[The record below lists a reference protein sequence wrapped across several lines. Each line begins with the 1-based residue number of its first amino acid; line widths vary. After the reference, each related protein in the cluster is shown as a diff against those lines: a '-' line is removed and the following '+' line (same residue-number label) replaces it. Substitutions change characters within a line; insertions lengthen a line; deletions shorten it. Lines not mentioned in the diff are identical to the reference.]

1 MTEHT
6 TYGPDCLCRQAP
18 PVHEDDSY
26 GACTI
31 CREWVP
37 HTEDEYVTVP
47 FPCAVVRA
55 DKAEA
60 ALAALADANHAD
72 EQTFYRVKAER
83 DKAEAALDSAQARA
97 RSTMVLYQA
106 AVEMRDAAREDAE
119 RLYKALRTRQCLC
132 TATHPGTCVRC
143 AALAAHDALVGPY
156 DTVRMTEEPTP

>member
-60 ALAALADANHAD
+60 ALAERAANYLRMLA
-72 EQTFYRVKAER
+72 EQAETFIG
-83 DKAEAALDSAQARA
+83 LMDSE
-97 RSTMVLYQA
+97 T
-106 AVEMRDAAREDAE
+106 AAREDAE
-119 RLYKALRTRQCLC
+119 RLYKALRTRRCLC
-132 TATHPGTCVRC
+132 TATHPGTCLRC
-143 AALAAHDALVGPY
+143 AALAAHDALKGGA
-156 DTVRMTEEPTP
+156 T